1 METVIVMKK
10 TSVIGHFAFGYDFY
24 DGQTIKT
31 KIVTEELERR
41 FGLDEVLKIDT
52 HGGFKTLLCAPFK
65 ALSALK
71 NSKNVIIFPAHNG
84 VRVYAPLLAFLKRFF
99 KERKIHYVV
108 IGGWLPQFLQN
119 KKYLSKS
126 LKKFDGIYVETNTM
140 KAALERQGFSNVYVM
155 PNCKKLHI
163 VSEEEL
169 VYNIAE
175 PYKLCTFSRVM
186 QEKGIEDAVKSVIS
200 VNEQLRRTVYTLDI
214 YGPVDQNQTEW
225 FDKLQNSFPKYIKY
239 KGVIE
244 SSKSVEVLKDYFALL
259 FPTHYY
265 TEGIPGTV
273 IDAYAAG
280 VPVISSKWESFSD
293 LIDDGITGIGYA
305 FDNTDE
311 LTRLLLCMA
320 EQPQIILNL
329 KRACIAKA
337 EKFTPETVVDILVRG
352 G

>member
-1 METVIVMKK
+1 M
-10 TSVIGHFAFGYDFY
+10 
-24 DGQTIKT
+24 Q
-31 KIVTEELERR
+31 
-41 FGLDEVLKIDT
+41 
-52 HGGFKTLLCAPFK
+52 
-65 ALSALK
+65 
-71 NSKNVIIFPAHNG
+71 
-84 VRVYAPLLAFLKRFF
+84 
-99 KERKIHYVV
+99 
-108 IGGWLPQFLQN
+108 
-119 KKYLSKS
+119 
-126 LKKFDGIYVETNTM
+126 
-140 KAALERQGFSNVYVM
+140 KAAYSIGRRTCL
-155 PNCKKLHI
+155 
-163 VSEEEL
+163 
-169 VYNIAE
+169 E
-175 PYKLCTFSRVM
+175 PYKLCTFSRVI
-186 QEKGIEDAVKSVIS
+186 QEKGIEDAIKSVIS

-311 LTRLLLCMA
+311 LTKLLLCMA

-352 G
+352 GGKK